1 MTNPLNDDDFDGNDD
16 QIEALKEAV
25 RESRGMI
32 EALAHY
38 VSQDLHDLEKC
49 GTQEEIKSMRGTL
62 DQANAYLDAT
72 REED

>member
-1 MTNPLNDDDFDGNDD
+1 MTNPLNDDDFIGNDD

-32 EALAHY
+32 EALTHY
-38 VSQDLHDLEKC
+38 VSEDLHDLEKC
-49 GTQEEIKSMRGTL
+49 GTKDEIESMRSTL
-62 DQANAYLDAT
+62 DQANNYLDMT